1 MSERTNTAIRLARG
15 VLVSSLVSLAMMAA
29 LAMCVV
35 YMRLT
40 DGTIQAVNQV
50 IKLLSLCVGV
60 RTCVKPGSRRGFF
73 LGGALGLLYMALGHG
88 LYGLL
93 GGIWPPYGLLAAEFT
108 IGALLAALFGAL
120 LSNLPV
126 RRRASRA

>member
-1 MSERTNTAIRLARG
+1 MTERIKTAIRLGRG
-15 VLVSSLVSLAMMAA
+15 VLVGSLVSLGLMAA
-29 LAMCVV
+29 LAVCVV
-35 YMRLT
+35 YLHLA

-50 IKLLSLCVGV
+50 IKLLSLCAGV
-60 RTCVKPGSRRGFF
+60 RACVKPGGRRGFF
-73 LGGALGLLYMALGHG
+73 LGGAVGLVYMALGHA

-108 IGALLAALFGAL
+108 IGALLGALFGAL
-120 LSNLPV
+120 LSNLPA